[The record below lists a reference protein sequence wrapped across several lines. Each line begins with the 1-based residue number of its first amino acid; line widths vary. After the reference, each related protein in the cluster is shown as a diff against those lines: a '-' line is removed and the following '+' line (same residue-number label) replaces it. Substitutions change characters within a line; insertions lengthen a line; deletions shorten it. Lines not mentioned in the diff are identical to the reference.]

1 MSKGNQDRGRTR
13 VKPRTHHADREL
25 GTGIKAGGKR
35 RFVIGASGKRK
46 LDLADGAPARAL
58 APAAPDRSCRSD
70 FTYIATDEGW
80 LCLVAVIDPSSHQ
93 MVGWSLQPDTQPH
106 PQTQPQTLP
115 SMQLQVP
122 DNSPTNA
129 LPGGSLLSAMGRQIR
144 SLADVP
150 RESLWAHMKAG
161 WLHGKR
167 FATQRQA
174 MDETIDCVTLY
185 NACGH
190 QAASTYERE
199 RPQSLQ
205 ADTRFASQ
213 SETA

>member
-1 MSKGNQDRGRTR
+1 
-13 VKPRTHHADREL
+13 
-25 GTGIKAGGKR
+25 
-35 RFVIGASGKRK
+35 
-46 LDLADGAPARAL
+46 
-58 APAAPDRSCRSD
+58 
-70 FTYIATDEGW
+70 

>member
-1 MSKGNQDRGRTR
+1 MSKSHQDRRHTRRTR
-13 VKPRTHHADREL
+13 HARPADHGL
-25 GTGIKAGGKR
+25 AQGAKAGGAR
-35 RFVIGASGKRK
+35 RFVIGTGGKRK
-46 LDLADGAPARAL
+46 GELAEAAPASAL
-58 APAAPDRSCRSD
+58 TPLAPDRSCRSD
-70 FTYIATDEGW
+70 ITYIATDEGW

-93 MVGWSLQPDTQPH
+93 MVGWSLQPDTHPH
-106 PQTQPQTLP
+106 PQVQPQTLP
-115 SMQLQVP
+115 ELHLQLP
-122 DNSPTNA
+122 GHTPTDA
-129 LPGGSLLSAMGRQIR
+129 LPGCSLLSAMGRQIK